1 LIDAPCPLFASHGA
15 SIIRRRPL
23 DGRIGRAIT
32 TVLLLAEPGLRRAQA
47 AAATVGAPRAGAA
60 SEPRP
65 GGFFQL
71 LGVVRTCLL
80 I

>member
-1 LIDAPCPLFASHGA
+1 
-15 SIIRRRPL
+15 
-23 DGRIGRAIT
+23 
-32 TVLLLAEPGLRRAQA
+32 VLLLAEPGLRRAQA